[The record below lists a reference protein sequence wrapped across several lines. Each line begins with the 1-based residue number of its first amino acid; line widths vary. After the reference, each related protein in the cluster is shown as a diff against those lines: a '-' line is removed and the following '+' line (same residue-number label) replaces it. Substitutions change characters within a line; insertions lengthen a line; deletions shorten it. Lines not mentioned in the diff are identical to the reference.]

1 LAANVKNVLIKNLN
15 NMEENKEE
23 IKKEVEQ
30 NLPKKTGLS
39 LPSAIVVAGFLIS
52 FSVIFSSTQKG
63 EAEVSNQTTKDVAIP
78 EVTEADFIQGDK
90 NAEITLVEY
99 SDFSCGFCARY
110 HPTMKKIVSE
120 YKGKVRWVYRHLPIF
135 NKPAAISSTCVGN
148 ILGDESFFLYADKI
162 FENQK
167 DINQDFLKKEALAL
181 GLTDSQ
187 YETCINDQELS
198 DKISRDFTSVRV
210 LAGFNATP
218 HTVLIDKSGNMY
230 PFSGALPYEDVSALI
245 DSILK

>member
-1 LAANVKNVLIKNLN
+1 
-15 NMEENKEE
+15 MEENKEE
-23 IKKEVEQ
+23 IKTKESEV
-30 NLPKKTGLS
+30 LPRKTGLS
-39 LPSAIVVAGFLIS
+39 LPSAIVVAGLLIS

-63 EAEVSNQTTKDVAIP
+63 KTDVSNQGTKDVAIP
-78 EVTEADFIQGDK
+78 EVTDADFIQGDK
-90 NAEITLVEY
+90 NAEITIVEY

-110 HPTMKKIVSE
+110 HPTMKKIVEE

-135 NKPAAISSTCVGN
+135 NKPAAVASSCVGN

-167 DINQDFLKKEALAL
+167 DINQDFLKKEALLL

-187 YETCINDQELS
+187 YETCINDKVLN
-198 DKISRDFTSVRV
+198 DKISEDFTSVRV

-230 PFSGALPYEDVSALI
+230 PFSGALPYEEVSTLVN
-245 DSILK
+245 SLLK

>member
-1 LAANVKNVLIKNLN
+1 
-15 NMEENKEE
+15 MEENKEE
-23 IKKEVEQ
+23 IKTKEPEV
-30 NLPKKTGLS
+30 LSKKTGLS
-39 LPSAIVVAGFLIS
+39 LPSAIVVAGILLS

-63 EAEVSNQTTKDVAIP
+63 QVDGSVQGTKDVAIP
-78 EVTEADFIQGDK
+78 DVTEADFIQGDK
-90 NAEITLVEY
+90 NAEINIVEY

-135 NKPAAISSTCVGN
+135 NKPAAVASSCVGN
-148 ILGDESFFLYADKI
+148 ILGDEAFFLYADKI

-167 DINQDFLKKEALAL
+167 DINQDFLKKEALLL

-187 YETCINDQELS
+187 YENCINDKVLN
-198 DKISRDFTSVRV
+198 DKISEDFTSVRV

-218 HTVLIDKSGNMY
+218 HTVMIDKNGNMY
-230 PFSGALPYEDVSALI
+230 PFSGALPYEEVSTLVN
-245 DSILK
+245 SLLK